1 MARIIEAMYFA
12 RERCQEKISWI
23 CSLSNFSGALYSL
36 VSGMLFSPI
45 TGKSLRLPE
54 IGENLK

>member
-1 MARIIEAMYFA
+1 MARIIEAMHFA
-12 RERCQEKISWI
+12 RKRCQEKISWI
-23 CSLSNFSGALYSL
+23 CSLSNSSGVLYSL

-45 TGKSLRLPE
+45 TEKTPRRPE